1 VRFHPLSVVQVERA
15 AEDAVCVSLRVPAE
29 LRAEFDFHAGQY
41 LTVRRPIEGRNEQR
55 TYSIV
60 SPPGSVLLKIGVRA
74 QHGGRMSQE
83 LAHRVRPGDVL
94 EVGTPLGRFRTSVDA
109 ARVRSYVALAAGSGI
124 TPVLSL
130 ATHILE
136 REPGSRFLLIYG
148 NRTTAS
154 TMFLEETLALKNRF
168 LGRFSVYFIMSRE
181 PQDAALM
188 NGRIDREKI
197 EALAVRIP
205 DLARADEYFLCG
217 PAGMVESVK
226 PALAAMN
233 PDAPVRIERFGAATA
248 VGVVAPPA
256 RAAADADFAP
266 SAPPVSAPS
275 APRAA
280 PEPSLPLA
288 RIEILMDGRR
298 RSFTMAA
305 DDESVLVAAERAGL
319 HLPFSC
325 RSGICATCRA
335 RITQGAA
342 VMRHNIALEPWEVE
356 TGFVLC
362 CQARP
367 TTPTLDLSYDEK

>member
-60 SPPGSVLLKIGVRA
+60 SPPGSALLKIGVRA

-130 ATHILE
+130 ATHLLE

-181 PQDAALM
+181 PQEAALM

-233 PDAPVRIERFGAATA
+233 PDAPVRIERFGAAPVAGA
-248 VGVVAPPA
+248 VTPVGT
-256 RAAADADFAP
+256 AADLD
-266 SAPPVSAPS
+266 SARSATPASAPS
-275 APRAA
+275 TPSAA

-288 RIEILMDGRR
+288 RVEILMDGRR
-298 RSFTMAA
+298 RSFTMSAE
-305 DDESVLVAAERAGL
+305 DESVLVAAERAGL

-356 TGFVLC
+356 AGFVLC